1 MASRGGW
8 LTWYIIAKRKTAM
21 KHYVVF
27 FENDVRGDGV
37 DCAGPFVVPLSDEE
51 VAVLKSDTIFPYVG
65 YAEAMDHYLETDPD
79 YNLAVLFNELY
90 NLRPCV
96 DINKTGPVEIHG
108 VISAWMS
115 TDL

>member
-1 MASRGGW
+1 
-8 LTWYIIAKRKTAM
+8 M

-37 DCAGPFVVPLSDEE
+37 DTAGPFVVPLSDEE
-51 VAVLKSDTIFPYVG
+51 VAVLKSDTIFPYVNCEE
-65 YAEAMDHYLETDPD
+65 YMEDYPEDDP
-79 YNLAVLFNELY
+79 NHATAALFNELY
-90 NLRPCV
+90 NLRPWV
-96 DINKTGPVEIHG
+96 DIGKTGPVEIHG

>member
-1 MASRGGW
+1 
-8 LTWYIIAKRKTAM
+8 M

-27 FENDVRGDGV
+27 FENDVSGDGN

-51 VAVLKSDTIFPYVG
+51 VEFLKSDTIFPFVG
-65 YAEAMDHYLETDPD
+65 YEEMMVHYPESDPNYD
-79 YNLAVLFNELY
+79 QAVLFNELY
-90 NLRPCV
+90 NLRPWV
-96 DINKTGPVEIHG
+96 DINKTGPIEIHG

>member
-1 MASRGGW
+1 
-8 LTWYIIAKRKTAM
+8 M

-27 FENDVRGDGV
+27 FENDVRGDGN

-51 VAVLKSDTIFPYVG
+51 VKILKSDVIFPYVG
-65 YAEAMDHYLETDPD
+65 YEEAMEYYPETNPNHD
-79 YNLAVLFNELY
+79 LAALFNELY
-90 NLRPCV
+90 NLRPRV
-96 DINKTGPVEIHG
+96 DIDESGPVEIHG